1 MIVLKNRQIPQ
12 KSWSISSCAPPTI
25 RYLKVVCE
33 KSCFQ
38 LEMSKLQE
46 TEGFKSE
53 WKLMHL
59 VWIEKIW
66 DGSFRRFANGYMYI
80 MITLGKNFLALH
92 LRTLLRTFISEHPFE
107 TDNPLKLNPF
117 VQKWKHSHV
126 RLSSKQGRRTLT
138 VQQQQSA
145 TLFTNCTNCC
155 SKIERP
161 AQIEDFLVCFF
172 FLFWM

>member
-12 KSWSISSCAPPTI
+12 KSWSISSGAPPTI

-33 KSCFQ
+33 KSYFQ

-46 TEGFKSE
+46 TKGFKPE

-66 DGSFRRFANGYMYI
+66 DGSFRRFANI
-80 MITLGKNFLALH
+80 VITLGKNFLALH
-92 LRTLLRTFISEHPFE
+92 LRTLFRTFVSEHPWPFK

-117 VQKWKHSHV
+117 VQKWEHRHA
-126 RLSSKQGRRTLT
+126 RLSLKQGRRT
-138 VQQQQSA
+138 
-145 TLFTNCTNCC
+145 
-155 SKIERP
+155 
-161 AQIEDFLVCFF
+161 
-172 FLFWM
+172 

>member
-1 MIVLKNRQIPQ
+1 MIHSMHDCFEESTDSTEILVNIFMRTSNNQISESSLR
-12 KSWSISSCAPPTI
+12 KILLSIRNVKTAGN
-25 RYLKVVCE
+25 
-33 KSCFQ
+33 Q
-38 LEMSKLQE
+38 
-46 TEGFKSE
+46 GFKPE

-66 DGSFRRFANGYMYI
+66 DGSFRRFANI
-80 MITLGKNFLALH
+80 VITLGKNFLALH
-92 LRTLLRTFISEHPFE
+92 LRTLLRTFVSEHPFE

-161 AQIEDFLVCFF
+161 AQIEDFLVRF

>member
-1 MIVLKNRQIPQ
+1 MGWLFQ
-12 KSWSISSCAPPTI
+12 KICKHRDHT
-25 RYLKVVCE
+25 
-33 KSCFQ
+33 
-38 LEMSKLQE
+38 
-46 TEGFKSE
+46 
-53 WKLMHL
+53 
-59 VWIEKIW
+59 
-66 DGSFRRFANGYMYI
+66 
-80 MITLGKNFLALH
+80 GKNFLALH

-172 FLFWM
+172 LFWMWRFVAFLSIIVSLISIFHAMIKEMVVIVRIVLQEFEDWSRGKFVLKVQLSTIKTRERKRILKTSLAEIN

>member
-1 MIVLKNRQIPQ
+1 MWVFASKKKSNILVLLASSTHFGSQNSIHYWAEKRNANTWYTQCMIVLKNRQIPQ
-12 KSWSISSCAPPTI
+12 KSWSISSGAPPTI

-33 KSCFQ
+33 KSYFQ

-46 TEGFKSE
+46 TKGFKPE

-66 DGSFRRFANGYMYI
+66 DGSFRRFANI
-80 MITLGKNFLALH
+80 VITLGKNFLALH
-92 LRTLLRTFISEHPFE
+92 LRTLLRTFVSEHPFE

-126 RLSSKQGRRTLT
+126 RLSSKQGRRT
-138 VQQQQSA
+138 
-145 TLFTNCTNCC
+145 
-155 SKIERP
+155 
-161 AQIEDFLVCFF
+161 
-172 FLFWM
+172 

>member
-25 RYLKVVCE
+25 RYLKVVCK
-33 KSCFQ
+33 KSYFQ

-46 TEGFKSE
+46 TKGFKPE

-66 DGSFRRFANGYMYI
+66 DGSFRRFANI
-80 MITLGKNFLALH
+80 VITLGKNFLALH
-92 LRTLLRTFISEHPFE
+92 LRTLLRTFVSEHPFE

-126 RLSSKQGRRTLT
+126 HLSSKQGRRT
-138 VQQQQSA
+138 
-145 TLFTNCTNCC
+145 
-155 SKIERP
+155 
-161 AQIEDFLVCFF
+161 
-172 FLFWM
+172 